1 MAKVWDDK
9 SYDEDFYEVNG
20 QGQRTTGE
28 KDWAANNAYYAA
40 NPRQDL
46 QPAAAPANAA
56 PAAAPASAAGA
67 PMEGKWQP
75 LESNVLN
82 TINKDA
88 TWNGL
93 VDTNDPAFKQQ
104 MDANAL
110 QTNLASDRARAAM
123 AQRRAATGTGSSG
136 AVDTDVNKV
145 QEQQSFQNKQ
155 FEAGLFDKFRQQGLQ
170 QKAQA
175 LGLGSGMLTAQEERA
190 LRDRLT
196 MEGYDVQRDLAADE
210 LSFKRD
216 ELGQNLALSQGDLD
230 IRAMQALLG
239 GA

>member
-1 MAKVWDDK
+1 MAKQWNDQT
-9 SYDEDFYEVNG
+9 YNEDWVPIDAMGNA
-20 QGQRTTGE
+20 TGE
-28 KDWAANNAYYAA
+28 KDWAASNANTPAPVSNQAPAATTSQAPYAPGVGA
-40 NPRQDL
+40 NG
-46 QPAAAPANAA
+46 AAAP
-56 PAAAPASAAGA
+56 
-67 PMEGKWQP
+67 GKWQP
-75 LESNVLN
+75 LESNTLN
-82 TINKDA
+82 TINKDT
-88 TWNGL
+88 TWNGV

-110 QTNLASDRARAAM
+110 QTNLAGDRARASM

-136 AVDTDVNKV
+136 AVDTDVNKI
-145 QEQQSFQNKQ
+145 QEQQSFQDKQ

-196 MEGYDVQRDLAADE
+196 MEGYDVQRDLAANE
-210 LSFKRD
+210 LDFKRD
-216 ELGQNLALSQGDLD
+216 ELGQNLAVSQADLD
-230 IRAMQALLG
+230 ARMMLGLLG